1 MDMNCTRLETW
12 LIDQPDAN
20 RGELPAEWSQHI
32 AQCAACAQCWQDE
45 RLLGA
50 AVVAWRTNSP
60 CPPAADALVALLMQE
75 VAPRRR
81 TVTASAKT
89 SSRSAW
95 WPMLLASAALVVI
108 SIGLTQ
114 SLSPTSDSVAWQSS
128 EQLALT
134 STVGTLLSRFE
145 DTQDIFTVGQSGL
158 PAIPSLP
165 ETPTRGAE
173 FNPSEMI
180 DPAAP
185 SAVLRYGEPLGQGV
199 GHAFRFLQIAVPVS
213 MADAG

>member
-1 MDMNCTRLETW
+1 MDMNCTRLEAW

-20 RGELPAEWSQHI
+20 RGDLPAEWSQHI
-32 AQCAACAQCWQDE
+32 AECASCAQCWQDE

-60 CPPAADALVALLMQE
+60 RPPAADALVAVLLQE
-75 VAPRRR
+75 VAPRSR
-81 TVTASAKT
+81 TSTFSTKPSV
-89 SSRSAW
+89 RSAW
-95 WPMLLASAALVVI
+95 WPMLVSSVALMVIGIGLARSLPPTSESAALH
-108 SIGLTQ
+108 
-114 SLSPTSDSVAWQSS
+114 SS

-145 DTQDIFTVGQSGL
+145 DTQDMLTAGQSAL

-165 ETPTRGAE
+165 ENPTRGTD
-173 FNPSEMI
+173 FNPSEII

-185 SAVLRYGEPLGQGV
+185 SAVLRYGEPLGHGV
-199 GHAFRFLQIAVPVS
+199 GHAFRFLQIAVPTA
-213 MADAG
+213 MTDAG